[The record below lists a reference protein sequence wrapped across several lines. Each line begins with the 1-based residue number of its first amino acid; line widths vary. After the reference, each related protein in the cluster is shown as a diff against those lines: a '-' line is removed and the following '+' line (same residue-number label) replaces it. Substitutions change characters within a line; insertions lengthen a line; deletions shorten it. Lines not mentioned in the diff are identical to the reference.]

1 MRKAVML
8 GFALALA
15 ATWGGAAQPAD
26 HMTMAPDTRT
36 AVEFPSHMKDHMLA
50 NMRGHL
56 AALQG
61 IVAALAAGDA
71 PAAGKIASE
80 RLGVESPGAAACV
93 KPAANMSP
101 APGTHDMAAMMA
113 KFMPEPMRAMGL
125 AMHESAS
132 AFAVAAAKTPPGGD
146 PRPAL
151 EALAQVT
158 RNCVACHAAYRLN

>member
-80 RLGVESPGAAACV
+80 RLGVEFAGRSRLRQAGRQHEPGAGDAR
-93 KPAANMSP
+93 
-101 APGTHDMAAMMA
+101 H
-113 KFMPEPMRAMGL
+113 
-125 AMHESAS
+125 
-132 AFAVAAAKTPPGGD
+132 GGD
-146 PRPAL
+146 DG
-151 EALAQVT
+151 QI
-158 RNCVACHAAYRLN
+158 HAGADAGDGARHA